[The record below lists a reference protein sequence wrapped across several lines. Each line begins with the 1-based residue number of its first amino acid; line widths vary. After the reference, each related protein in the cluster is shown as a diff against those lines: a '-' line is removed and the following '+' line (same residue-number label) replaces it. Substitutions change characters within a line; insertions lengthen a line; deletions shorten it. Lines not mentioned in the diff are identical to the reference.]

1 MIARRSNI
9 DPEHAML
16 AEAATTWAA
25 TESIDRKLGEELI
38 AAARDAVNEWHRLQ
52 INRRERSERF
62 FRLRVAIEH
71 LERLVGRP

>member
-38 AAARDAVNEWHRLQ
+38 AASREVVRQWYRAQRTELNRPLGNAIQRLQ
-52 INRRERSERF
+52 M
-62 FRLRVAIEH
+62 
-71 LERLVGRP
+71 LVGRP